1 MRIIL
6 CLLFAPIFTLSF
18 HASAANISYVYDG
31 DTVKINDN
39 NTEYKLRLTDIDAP
53 EHNQAY
59 GKKSRRALIG
69 LCSQANIHT
78 VLSGTDKYNRR
89 LGKLFCNGQD
99 VSVWMVQN
107 GHAWFNSRYSM
118 DGTLQYAEQTARQNK
133 LGLWKSKQQTPPW
146 VWRKTI
152 QTNVSHGIK

>member
-53 EHNQAY
+53 ERNQAY

-69 LCSQANIHT
+69 LCSQANIHAA
-78 VLSGTDKYNRR
+78 LSGTDKYNRR
-89 LGKLFCNGQD
+89 LGKLSHREILQPRFLRG
-99 VSVWMVQN
+99 SLHRIFPRRFYPHLHH
-107 GHAWFNSRYSM
+107 HALPEM
-118 DGTLQYAEQTARQNK
+118 A
-133 LGLWKSKQQTPPW
+133 PC
-146 VWRKTI
+146 
-152 QTNVSHGIK
+152 